1 MTIGNWNPT
10 RLVLVVDLDDTLI
23 RTDTLLE
30 NFWLACSVK
39 WHTPLQALS
48 AVTRGRLAL
57 KHRLGEIVSVDPA
70 WLPYNEDV
78 LDIIRQW
85 QERGGRTA
93 LVTGATQAIAD
104 AVAAHLGLFDEAHG
118 SGNGINL
125 SGAKKARFL
134 EERFGPAGYSY
145 IGDAVADMPVW
156 QGSAGAVTI
165 NRSKAFQARV
175 DALGKDTMHL
185 PAAPSRLLDYLRV
198 LRPHQWL
205 KNVLVFLPMLA
216 AHQLDLLTLSQAVLA
231 FVAFSLVASATYVLN
246 DLLDLPNDR
255 AHPRKCRRPF
265 ASGAVRLIHGTW
277 MAPVLALAGATV
289 AWLGGWQL
297 FAVVAIYGATTLLYS
312 LKLKRLPIIDICT
325 LAALYTLRVLAGSA
339 ATGVPSSLW
348 LLAFA
353 MFFFFALASVK
364 RYAELIDGAAAGK
377 TEAAGRGYRVEDWP
391 VIGNIAVSS
400 GLVSVLV
407 LALYANS
414 EPVQRLYSTPEVLW
428 GICLILLF
436 WTNRVALLTH
446 RGEMHDDPVVFAM
459 RDRVSLC
466 CGALVGLLALAGT
479 SL

>member
-39 WHTPLQALS
+39 WHTPLQALGALS
-48 AVTRGRLAL
+48 KGRVAL
-57 KHRLGEIVSVDPA
+57 KHRLGEIVAVDPK
-70 WLPYNEDV
+70 WLPYNDEV

-85 QERGGRTA
+85 QARGGRTA
-93 LVTGATQAIAD
+93 LVTGATQGIAD
-104 AVAAHLGLFDEAHG
+104 AVSAHLGLFDEAHG
-118 SGNGINL
+118 SSDGVNL
-125 SGAKKARFL
+125 SGLRKAKFL

-145 IGDAVADMPVW
+145 IGDAKADLPVW
-156 QGSAGAVTI
+156 QGSAGVVTI

-175 DALGKDTMHL
+175 DALGKETVHL
-185 PAAPSRLLDYLRV
+185 PTVPTRLLDYLRV
-198 LRPHQWL
+198 MRPHQWL

-216 AHQLDLLTLSQAVLA
+216 AHQLDLLTLSQAILA

-246 DLLDLPNDR
+246 DLLDLANDR
-255 AHPRKCRRPF
+255 AHPRKCKRPF

-277 MAPVLALAGATV
+277 MVPVLALTGAGV
-289 AWLGGWQL
+289 AWAGGWQL

-325 LAALYTLRVLAGSA
+325 LAALYALRVLAGSA

-353 MFFFFALASVK
+353 MFFFFALASIK
-364 RYAELIDGAAAGK
+364 RYAELIDGAASGK
-377 TEAAGRGYRVEDWP
+377 TEAAGRGYRVEDRP

-414 EPVQRLYSTPEVLW
+414 EPVQRLYSMPEVLW

-479 SL
+479 AL

>member
-70 WLPYNEDV
+70 WLPYNDEV

-85 QERGGRTA
+85 QARGGRTA
-93 LVTGATQAIAD
+93 LVTGATQGIAD
-104 AVAAHLGLFDEAHG
+104 AVSAHLGLFDEAHG
-118 SGNGINL
+118 SSDGVNL
-125 SGAKKARFL
+125 SGVRKAKFL

-145 IGDAVADMPVW
+145 IGDAKADLPVW

-175 DALGKDTMHL
+175 DALGKETVHL
-185 PAAPSRLLDYLRV
+185 PTVPTRPLDYLRV
-198 LRPHQWL
+198 MRPHQWL

-246 DLLDLPNDR
+246 DLLDLSNDR
-255 AHPRKCRRPF
+255 AHPRKCKRPF

-277 MAPVLALAGATV
+277 MAPVLALAGAGV

-325 LAALYTLRVLAGSA
+325 LAALYALRVLAGSA

-353 MFFFFALASVK
+353 MFFFFALASIK

-377 TEAAGRGYRVEDWP
+377 TEAAGRGYRVEDRP

-466 CGALVGLLALAGT
+466 CGALVGLLALAGKA
-479 SL
+479 L